1 VGVDALALLREDH
14 LAVLAM
20 LDTLVRTPD
29 DGRPAT
35 PNDLAARRQVATDL
49 VMAESAHEA
58 LEEEFFWPSVR
69 HWLPEGNE
77 LAAPALEQEQSAKQ
91 LLAELD
97 KLDAGDPTFE
107 RLLSRIIDDARAHIR
122 YEETEVW
129 PVVRDRIARSEL
141 EELGRKMAAARKV
154 APTRPHPRTPPKPG
168 VLKTVGI
175 AAAAMDRLRD
185 VATRRRATG
194 VIALRP
200 PGRAGA
206 TDRYRGDQTTGRDRR
221 DQPGALTR
229 ALVGVVTLVLVVVA
243 VRRRRAPRR
252 SRSREPSRP
261 SRVAPVSH

>member
-1 VGVDALALLREDH
+1 MGVDALALLREDH

-20 LDTLVRTPD
+20 LDTLERTPD

-35 PNDLAARRQVATDL
+35 PDDLAARRQLVTDL
-49 VMAESAHEA
+49 VIAESAHEA

-77 LAAPALEQEQSAKQ
+77 LATPALAQEQSAKQ

-97 KLDAGDPTFE
+97 KLDAADPTFE
-107 RLLSRIIDDARAHIR
+107 RLVARIIDDGRAHIR

-141 EELGRKMAAARKV
+141 EELGRKMAAGRKV

-168 VLKTVGI
+168 VLKTAGV

-185 VATRRRATG
+185 VATRRHATG
-194 VIALRP
+194 VIPSP
-200 PGRAGA
+200 PPARAG
-206 TDRYRGDQTTGRDRR
+206 TTGQDRGNDPTGRDQR
-221 DQPGALTR
+221 DQPGMLTR

-243 VRRRRAPRR
+243 VRRRRAGTR
-252 SRSREPSRP
+252 
-261 SRVAPVSH
+261 